1 MIKNILFDFGRTLVE
16 HPEDGAGR
24 QIIKESGITDENDIR
39 LVQKV
44 IFNVDKYLNR
54 LDEDSLDRE
63 EYKASIKQ
71 ELPEKFHNAVALI
84 SDYHIDRL
92 PLLKDTLYM
101 LEKLKNDGFKLF
113 ITSNLDLLH
122 SSQMPDH
129 KIAKYFD
136 DMVFSSQIKVRKP
149 FKDFFE
155 IALRK
160 FGVNREECLFVDDL
174 EENVQGAEKCGI
186 KGFVFKGN
194 AQDVL
199 DYIKLYN
206 KKVAED

>member
-24 QIIKESGITDENDIR
+24 RIIKESGITDENDIR

-63 EYKASIKQ
+63 DYKTQIKQ
-71 ELPEKFHNAVALI
+71 ELPEKFHNAVPLI

-92 PLLKDTLYM
+92 PLLKDTVYM

-122 SSQMPDH
+122 ASQMPNH
-129 KIAKYFD
+129 QIAKYFD
-136 DMVFSSQIKVRKP
+136 GMVFSSQIKARKP
-149 FKDFFE
+149 FKEFFE
-155 IALRK
+155 IALEK

-174 EENVQGAEKCGI
+174 KENVDGAENCGI
-186 KGFVFKGN
+186 EGFVFKGN
-194 AQDVL
+194 AQAVL
-199 DYIKLYN
+199 DYIHTYN
-206 KKVAED
+206 KGM